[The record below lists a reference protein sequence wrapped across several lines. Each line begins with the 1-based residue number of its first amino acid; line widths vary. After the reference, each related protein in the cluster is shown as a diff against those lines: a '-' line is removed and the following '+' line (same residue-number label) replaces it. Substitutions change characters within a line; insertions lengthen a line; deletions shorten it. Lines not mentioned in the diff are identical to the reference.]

1 MIYDN
6 NNGGEYGKFFVQSLQ
21 YPDGMATPEFQKL
34 YQKFAKRILWMD
46 GDVCPGA
53 FQMNTGWWYKSN
65 RERTLANP
73 NIQTAKPHFHEYKE
87 ILGFYGT
94 NPEDPW
100 DLGGEVEFWVD
111 GEQHIL
117 TRSTMVF
124 LPPNIPHC
132 PLIVN
137 RVDTPIFH
145 FSVVMNDVY
154 TYEGNG
160 SFRAE

>member
-1 MIYDN
+1 MPMN
-6 NNGGEYGKFFVQSLQ
+6 NEGEYGHLFMQELKL
-21 YPDGMATPEFQKL
+21 PPTHEKLLDGYRTFGE
-34 YQKFAKRILWMD
+34 RVHWID
-46 GDVCPGA
+46 GNNMPGA
-53 FQMNTGWWYKSN
+53 FQMNTCWWYKPN
-65 RERTLANP
+65 RERVLANP
-73 NIQTAKPHFHEYKE
+73 DSQVAKPHFHEYKE

-94 NPEDPW
+94 NPDDPW

-132 PLIVN
+132 PLIIN

-154 TYEGNG
+154 GYEGNG